1 MKTRFGAEAFIWQEI
16 GLQIRKVYEIL
27 VHPAGQRLHLIRK
40 TVKDT
45 IILVSFCCFWIKLRA
60 LMFDFLDFLLKI
72 ARYGQFARIFWQIG
86 HKE

>member
-27 VHPAGQRLHLIRK
+27 VHPADQRLHLIRK

-45 IILVSFCCFWIKLRA
+45 FIWFRFDDFGSICVSYL
-60 LMFDFLDFLLKI
+60 FDLLT
-72 ARYGQFARIFWQIG
+72 FF
-86 HKE
+86 

>member
-27 VHPAGQRLHLIRK
+27 VHPAGQRLHLSRK

-60 LMFDFLDFLLKI
+60 LITDFLDFLLKI
-72 ARYGQFARIFWQIG
+72 AHRM
-86 HKE
+86 

>member
-1 MKTRFGAEAFIWQEI
+1 LKTRFGAEAFIWQEI

-27 VHPAGQRLHLIRK
+27 VHPADQRLHLIRK

-60 LMFDFLDFLLKI
+60 LMIDFLDFLLKI